1 MEKTKV
7 TKKMICEALEA
18 YFTDNE
24 ITVNGITSSDIVKYA
39 INEKDILSRKNSKA
53 NEKKNT
59 EDIAICEMLLQELA
73 NIDNPVT
80 VGELMAQSETVKNY
94 VKENGEP
101 LTSPKITAMFT
112 KMVSDGKIV
121 KTQDKRK
128 SYYTVA

>member
-7 TKKMICEALEA
+7 TKKMICEVLEA

-24 ITVNGITSSDIVKYA
+24 ITVNGVTSSDIVKYA
-39 INEKDILSRKNSKA
+39 INEKGILSRKNSKA

-73 NIDNPVT
+73 NIGNPVT

-112 KMVSDGKIV
+112 KMIPEGKIV